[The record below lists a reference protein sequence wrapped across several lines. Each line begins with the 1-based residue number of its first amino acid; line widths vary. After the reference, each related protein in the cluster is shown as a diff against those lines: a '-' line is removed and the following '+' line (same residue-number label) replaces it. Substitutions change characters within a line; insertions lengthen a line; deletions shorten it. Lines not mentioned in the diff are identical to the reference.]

1 MIEDIN
7 IDVYDQ
13 RVTISLKLP
22 RGDTVFLTN
31 QRQN

>member
-13 RVTISLKLP
+13 RATISLKLQ